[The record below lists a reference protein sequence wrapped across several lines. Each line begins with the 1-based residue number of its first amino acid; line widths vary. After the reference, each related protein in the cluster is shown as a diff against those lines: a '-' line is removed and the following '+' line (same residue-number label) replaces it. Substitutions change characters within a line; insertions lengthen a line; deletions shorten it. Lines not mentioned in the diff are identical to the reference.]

1 MESRRLTAGT
11 SLIMSHNDPM
21 KAMGDRT
28 IKPLLIAQEV
38 VIKNEKARPIDMHK
52 NFKNIISRLNH
63 VKLPS
68 RQKTKRAIFL
78 ENTQARDNIVKV
90 EESKPFRQFIPR
102 VDKNP
107 SFFPSTILKHGGP
120 SYVPTN

>member
-11 SLIMSHNDPM
+11 SLIMNHNDAM
-21 KAMGDRT
+21 KALGDRT

-38 VIKNEKARPIDMHK
+38 VIKDEKARPIDMHK

-90 EESKPFRQFIPR
+90 EDSKPFRQFIPK

>member
-1 MESRRLTAGT
+1 VHQRTVGKISPLVDQRMESRRLTAGT
-11 SLIMSHNDPM
+11 SLIMSHNDAM

-38 VIKNEKARPIDMHK
+38 VIKDEKARPIDMHK

-78 ENTQARDNIVKV
+78 ENT
-90 EESKPFRQFIPR
+90 
-102 VDKNP
+102 
-107 SFFPSTILKHGGP
+107 
-120 SYVPTN
+120 